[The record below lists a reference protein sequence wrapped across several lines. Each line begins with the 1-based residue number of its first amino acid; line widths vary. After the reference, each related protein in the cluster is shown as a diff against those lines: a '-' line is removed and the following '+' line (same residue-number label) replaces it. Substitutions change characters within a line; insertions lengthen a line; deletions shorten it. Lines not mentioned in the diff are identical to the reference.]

1 MRRYA
6 EPGPPRSPR
15 HAPDKQELPL
25 LLTEFV
31 FPGWGRPVLAPTR
44 DPAEAGG
51 RVGGDG
57 GVGAGG
63 KTGCRKGEGRVGA
76 APPAP
81 GRARPAPTPPTAP
94 TLPRGRPPSSRAE
107 RLGGGGREPRGA
119 GRADLLTSVC
129 LGRGSA
135 ARQAPGARLEP
146 DVPRRRS
153 GRHRRGGLA
162 RTGWRA
168 HGGEGRAAAGAPGRA
183 PPGFRGRPQTRGG
196 GKATFPPHPTPPT
209 PVPACGPAPR
219 PDGPVALGCWAPAG
233 GVPRGKAPSRKAQ
246 PFHAPCESQGTLPA
260 SPPKFVFLS
269 LCVRFF

>member
-1 MRRYA
+1 M
-6 EPGPPRSPR
+6 
-15 HAPDKQELPL
+15 
-25 LLTEFV
+25 
-31 FPGWGRPVLAPTR
+31 
-44 DPAEAGG
+44 
-51 RVGGDG
+51 
-57 GVGAGG
+57 
-63 KTGCRKGEGRVGA
+63 GA

-81 GRARPAPTPPTAP
+81 GRARRAPTPPTAP
-94 TLPRGRPPSSRAE
+94 TLPRGRPPRSRAE
-107 RLGGGGREPRGA
+107 RLGGGGRGPRGA

-196 GKATFPPHPTPPT
+196 GKATFPPHPAPPRCPPAGQRPARMGQWPRDAGLPRVGSPEGRLPLGRPSPSTPPT
-209 PVPACGPAPR
+209 RARGLFPPR
-219 PDGPVALGCWAPAG
+219 P
-233 GVPRGKAPSRKAQ
+233 
-246 PFHAPCESQGTLPA
+246 
-260 SPPKFVFLS
+260 PPEVCFLKFVRKIFLK
-269 LCVRFF
+269 F